1 MNSGPTRIRVFREVN
16 MANNIIETDSDLIKD
31 ITKLGGG
38 SLKKCFQCATCS
50 VVCNL
55 SSDDRPFPRK
65 EMIWAQWGLKDKLL
79 SDPDVWRC
87 YQCGDCSVYCPRGA
101 KPAEVMGAIR
111 NYSFKNYAF
120 PKFMGKALSSPKY
133 LPLLFAV
140 PVILFF
146 LVLQYMGAL
155 SSVPTG
161 SIAFTRFDNYV
172 DVIFVLL
179 SVLVLLA
186 MAKGVLEFWKNMD
199 QNNTHGTAYGS
210 AGIYNSILL
219 AVQEVLTHKN
229 FKKCDANNI
238 RYTGHLGIFYG
249 FIALF
254 IVTAIV
260 FIGDRVFHMSLPMGQ
275 VNPVKILANLGAFAL
290 IVGCSIAFY
299 NRLGRKDKAGES
311 YYYDWLFLSVL
322 FLIGAT
328 GLLTEIIRLS
338 GYAAAAY
345 WSYFIHL
352 TFVFFLIGYFPYSK
366 FAHLI
371 YRFVAIIYSKYA
383 GMSEPAEDSVSERI
397 EEKSVA

>member
-1 MNSGPTRIRVFREVN
+1 
-16 MANNIIETDSDLIKD
+16 MANNVIEHDIDLIND

-38 SLKKCFQCATCS
+38 SLKRCFQCATCS

-87 YQCGDCSVYCPRGA
+87 YQCGDCSVYCPRDA
-101 KPAEVMGAIR
+101 KPAEVMAAIR
-111 NYSFKNYAF
+111 NYSFKSYAV

-140 PVILFF
+140 PVILF
-146 LVLQYMGAL
+146 LIILKSIGAL
-155 SSVPTG
+155 SSVPAG
-161 SIAFTRFDNYV
+161 PIAFTRFDDYV
-172 DVIFVLL
+172 DVIFITI
-179 SVLVLLA
+179 SVLAILA
-186 MAKGVLEFWKNMD
+186 MAKGLVSFWKNMD
-199 QNNTHGTAYGS
+199 QNNVHGEAYGKS
-210 AGIYNSILL
+210 GIYKSIWL
-219 AVQEVLTHKN
+219 AIEEVLTHRN

-249 FIALF
+249 FVALF

-260 FIGDRVFHMSLPMGQ
+260 FIGDRVFHMPLPMHLT
-275 VNPVKILANLGAFAL
+275 NPIKILANLGAIAL
-290 IVGCSIAFY
+290 IVGCLIAFY
-299 NRLGRKDKAGES
+299 NRFGRKDKAGES

-322 FLIGAT
+322 FLIGLT

-345 WSYFIHL
+345 WTYFVHL
-352 TFVFFLIGYFPYSK
+352 TFVFFLIGYLPYSK
-366 FAHLI
+366 FAHFI
-371 YRFVAIIYSKYA
+371 YRFIAIVYSKYA
-383 GMSEPAEDSVSERI
+383 GLSEPVEVKTSISEKV
-397 EEKSVA
+397 EAKNVA